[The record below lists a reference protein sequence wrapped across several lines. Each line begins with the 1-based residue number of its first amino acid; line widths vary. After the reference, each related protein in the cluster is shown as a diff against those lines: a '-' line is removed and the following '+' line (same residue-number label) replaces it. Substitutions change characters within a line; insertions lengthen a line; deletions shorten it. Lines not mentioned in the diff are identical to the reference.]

1 MQAEDKEREI
11 VIAYEQG
18 SLVIEGWQKADY
30 EYCQKVVYDKRTLQ
44 YRAPAYCYRELIT
57 KLMEAKRAFKDEAR
71 QYESIDTT
79 LKSKIEPRP
88 HQSKALKAW
97 EEAGYRGLVSLPT
110 GAGKTILAVLC
121 MALVKRSTLVVVPTI
136 DLLNQWQVVLR
147 KFFSIEIGAYGGGE
161 KNLRPITV
169 ATYDSARLI
178 IERYGHKFGFLV
190 FDECHHLPAPF
201 YQNIAYASL
210 APYRIGLSATLERA
224 DGGESVLF
232 DLLGPLAYSGE
243 IKDMSHGGV
252 LAPYDVVQLEIELSQ
267 TERIHYE
274 KQRAVYLNFV
284 KRNGINFSQADG
296 WKQFI
301 IRSSRSKEGKLAMAA
316 YRDQKRLA
324 QAASGK
330 LQKVWELIN
339 AHGSEATIIFTD
351 DNAMAYLLGNA
362 FILPVLTHK
371 TKAKE
376 RKRMLESFRSGE
388 LKTLVTSKVLNEGV
402 DVPEARV
409 GIVVSGSGAVREHV
423 QRLGRI
429 LRHSPGKRAVLY
441 ELVSKNTSEQSV
453 NNRRRQH
460 SAYQRS
466 D

>member
-1 MQAEDKEREI
+1 M
-11 VIAYEQG
+11 
-18 SLVIEGWQKADY
+18 
-30 EYCQKVVYDKRTLQ
+30 
-44 YRAPAYCYRELIT
+44 
-57 KLMEAKRAFKDEAR
+57 
-71 QYESIDTT
+71 
-79 LKSKIEPRP
+79 
-88 HQSKALKAW
+88 
-97 EEAGYRGLVSLPT
+97 
-110 GAGKTILAVLC
+110 
-121 MALVKRSTLVVVPTI
+121 
-136 DLLNQWQVVLR
+136 
-147 KFFSIEIGAYGGGE
+147 
-161 KNLRPITV
+161 
-169 ATYDSARLI
+169 
-178 IERYGHKFGFLV
+178 
-190 FDECHHLPAPF
+190 
-201 YQNIAYASL
+201 
-210 APYRIGLSATLERA
+210 ERA